1 VPAQVLVREAL
12 ALAREAQGAAQ
23 VPALVQSRER
33 A

>member
-1 VPAQVLVREAL
+1 VPAQVLVRE